1 MALFTK
7 STHPFTISESHPR
20 SRPISGLPIHRSP
33 DSHWYI
39 PFLYSHHPNSTSPS
53 PLLYA
58 SSRISSLGFMSFSW
72 LDYPN
77 TTHYLPVGI
86 SIINHEATFGALWA
100 FLIHQHA
107 EPLIIDKYP
116 KLLFTTLTT
125 FNLKL
130 SKSPGLSKER
140 EDPLGGRGHG
150 QHLSKPQLYPNE
162 YALSRVPAPS

>member
-1 MALFTK
+1 
-7 STHPFTISESHPR
+7 
-20 SRPISGLPIHRSP
+20 
-33 DSHWYI
+33 
-39 PFLYSHHPNSTSPS
+39 
-53 PLLYA
+53 
-58 SSRISSLGFMSFSW
+58 MSFSW

-162 YALSRVPAPS
+162 YTLPRVPASS